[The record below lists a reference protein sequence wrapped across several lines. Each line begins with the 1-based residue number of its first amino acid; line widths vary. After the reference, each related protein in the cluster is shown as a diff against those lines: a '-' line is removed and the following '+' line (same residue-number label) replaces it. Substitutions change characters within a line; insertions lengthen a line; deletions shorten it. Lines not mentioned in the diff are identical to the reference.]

1 MKRFQ
6 LSVDVESVDEKYTAN
21 PRFTP
26 LSQASESQLGKTE
39 AYTVANAK
47 LSCYLGK
54 LGSTS
59 HGSHLFLAVENL
71 TGTDYEYRPG
81 YPMPGATAFV
91 GLTFDY

>member
-6 LSVDVESVDEKYTAN
+6 LSVDLEAVDEKYTAN
-21 PRFTP
+21 PRFTS
-26 LSQASESQLGKTE
+26 LSQADKSQLGKTE
-39 AYTVANAK
+39 AYIIANTK
-47 LSCYLGK
+47 LSYYLGK

-59 HGSHLFLAVENL
+59 QRSHLFVAVENL